1 MIATPDALCQ
11 EILAGVSAYLD
22 GELDAADCERIER
35 HSRTCASCA
44 AVVAGLRETIGLC
57 RGASRAPLPDAVR
70 AKARASIANLL
81 KSSSGAPRTKSSND
95 PN

>member
-1 MIATPDALCQ
+1 MTPDATCR

-44 AVVAGLRETIGLC
+44 TVVAGLRETIGLC
-57 RGASRAPLPDAVR
+57 RGASHAPLPDAVTR
-70 AKARASIANLL
+70 QGSREHRQPARSVIRRPTL
-81 KSSSGAPRTKSSND
+81 
-95 PN
+95 

>member
-1 MIATPDALCQ
+1 VIVTPDATCR

-35 HSRTCASCA
+35 HSRTCSSCA

-57 RGASRAPLPDAVR
+57 RGASHAPLPDAVR
-70 AKARASIANLL
+70 AKARASIGSLL
-81 KSSSGAPRTKSSND
+81 EASSGTKFKV
-95 PN
+95 